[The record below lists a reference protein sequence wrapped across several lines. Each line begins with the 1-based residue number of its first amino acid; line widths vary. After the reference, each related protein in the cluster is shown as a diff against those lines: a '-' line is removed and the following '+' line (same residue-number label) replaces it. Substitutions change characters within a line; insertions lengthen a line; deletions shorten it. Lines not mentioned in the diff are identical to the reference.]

1 MGLIKEGKLVDDPF
15 VSVAEH
21 DKIAADG
28 PVIVSMDHWLARR
41 EDLLQRDDLIGVRL
55 KSDQHPDAIA
65 GDLEHFSL
73 VALEFPFFRDGRPYS
88 YARLLRDKYVFSGEI
103 RAVGDVLLDQLHFM
117 VRSGFNAFEI
127 ISEDPLGDYQAAAA
141 DFSVWYQF
149 TGDGRPSA
157 WELRQEGE

>member
-21 DKIAADG
+21 DKISADG

-73 VALEFPFFRDGRPYS
+73 VALEFPFFRDG
-88 YARLLRDKYVFSGEI
+88 
-103 RAVGDVLLDQLHFM
+103 
-117 VRSGFNAFEI
+117 
-127 ISEDPLGDYQAAAA
+127 
-141 DFSVWYQF
+141 
-149 TGDGRPSA
+149 
-157 WELRQEGE
+157 